1 MSACELGKKKCCE
14 WYDDNCR

>member
-14 WYDDNCR
+14 WYDGQCR